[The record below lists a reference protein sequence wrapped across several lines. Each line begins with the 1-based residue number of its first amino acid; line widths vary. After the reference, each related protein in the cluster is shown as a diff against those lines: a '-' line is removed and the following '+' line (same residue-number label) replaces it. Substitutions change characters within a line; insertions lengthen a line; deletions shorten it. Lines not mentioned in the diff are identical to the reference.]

1 MYPQIGTA
9 SGLLLGGA
17 LADYGGRSTKASRF
31 WVASVGF
38 LLGAPCIFCI
48 GAATTVAWTRL
59 ASIGFG
65 FFIGF
70 VIGNQAAC
78 AFDVVPASCR
88 ASAAGVLNLVAA
100 LVSGFAPFLGG
111 LSRRTIGVDR
121 LMTFTAALFIFAGL
135 WTIYGIRRYF
145 EADYRLAQEDA
156 STLANSP
163 AAQSGATQ

>member
-1 MYPQIGTA
+1 
-9 SGLLLGGA
+9 
-17 LADYGGRSTKASRF
+17 
-31 WVASVGF
+31 
-38 LLGAPCIFCI
+38 
-48 GAATTVAWTRL
+48 L

-88 ASAAGVLNLVAA
+88 ASAAGVLNLVSA

-145 EADYRLAQEDA
+145 DADYRMAQEEA
-156 STLANSP
+156 P
-163 AAQSGATQ
+163 ATGATP